1 MPELEVQKIVPQ
13 PINGQPSG
21 LKTGKKPAK
30 NRTIIWVISIVAAI
44 LIGFFVVGV
53 IWYNAQLTSVGTDKG
68 QLKLIKIASGST
80 PAQIGD
86 ELQSQSIIRSSIAF
100 NLYIKMSNN
109 NKNLQAGTYRL
120 SPAETIPQIVNHL
133 VNGSVDQFSITFYP
147 GATLVDNTN
156 ATKKYDVTT
165 VLKNAG
171 YSDADITAALK
182 MTYDS
187 PLFAN
192 KPASADLEGYIYG
205 ETYNFNVGAT
215 VQDILTSVF
224 QQYYSVVQKNNLV
237 AGFASH
243 GLNLYEGI
251 TLASIVQRESGNKTD
266 QPQVAQVFYSR
277 LASGMTLG
285 SDVTYQ
291 YIADKTGVARD
302 PNLNSPYN
310 TRRFAGLPPGPIAVP
325 GLTAMQAVANP
336 ASGDYLFFLS
346 GDDNITYFAKTEAE
360 HQANVINHCAVKCST
375 P

>member
-21 LKTGKKPAK
+21 LKTGKKLAK
-30 NRTIIWVISIVAAI
+30 NRTIIWVISIITTI

-53 IWYNAQLTSVGTDKG
+53 IWYNTQLTSVGNDKG

-325 GLTAMQAVANP
+325 GLMAMQAVANP

>member
-30 NRTIIWVISIVAAI
+30 NRTIIWVISIITTI

>member
-30 NRTIIWVISIVAAI
+30 NRTIIWVISIVTAI
-44 LIGFFVVGV
+44 LIGFLVVGV
-53 IWYNAQLTSVGTDKG
+53 IWYNTQLTSVGTDKG

-86 ELQSQSIIRSSIAF
+86 ELQNQSIIRSSIAF

-224 QQYYSVVQKNNLV
+224 QQYYSVVQKNNLI

-266 QPQVAQVFYSR
+266 QPQIAQVFYSR

-291 YIADKTGVARD
+291 YIADKIGVARD

>member
-30 NRTIIWVISIVAAI
+30 NRTIIWVISIITTI

-68 QLKLIKIASGST
+68 RLKLIKIASGST

-187 PLFAN
+187 PLFAK

>member
-30 NRTIIWVISIVAAI
+30 NRTIIWVISIITTI

-53 IWYNAQLTSVGTDKG
+53 IWYNTQLTSVGNDKG

-325 GLTAMQAVANP
+325 GLMAMQAVANP